1 MKDLVEKYIAL
12 RDAKAALAK
21 KFKENVA
28 VLDAPMEKIEAMIL
42 KEFGKQGIESAR
54 TDSGTAYK
62 SVRTSATVA
71 DWEAILGYIVEN
83 RAWEMLERRVSKEA
97 VVAFREEHDDLPPGV
112 NYREEIT
119 LNVRR
124 S

>member
-1 MKDLVEKYIAL
+1 MKDLVEKYIKL

-21 KFKENVA
+21 QFKEKA
-28 VLDAPMEKIEAMIL
+28 ALLEGPMDKIEALIL
-42 KEFGKQGIESAR
+42 QEFGKQGIESAR

-71 DWEAILGYIVEN
+71 DWEATLGFIVEN